1 MFNNLF
7 MLMQG
12 HKRCARLVLCATM
25 GLCLIANASESD
37 LSDPLE
43 SAQEQHTTAQKEA
56 QQSPSQGKLDSSSKA
71 QKPSP
76 PAKDSSSKDK
86 LESSQIDRVI
96 MEVGNMDDFLAVQ
109 KNFPW
114 IRSVG
119 LVMVS
124 FDDGSFRSG
133 FGLLLPNN
141 LFLTSAELGHNAS
154 AYPKNILLKM
164 RDESAGNLICIAEL
178 RLKALDKVQG
188 LSLFEVSGYT
198 DDYCNLR
205 SQSYYHS
212 KILTHNAYD
221 IANTKPVRTNDYYT
235 VTTTFNNPNI
245 SIITLKNN
253 TKQLPIKNAQKII
266 FGRPFFTKDGQL
278 LGMTTIPRNATAP
291 VIVSYKEIKDFLCSI
306 DKSGFYVSSF
316 VQDLCRKP
324 NAAKKAR

>member
-1 MFNNLF
+1 MFNDLF

-12 HKRCARLVLCATM
+12 HKKCAKLVLCATM

-43 SAQEQHTTAQKEA
+43 SAQEQHATAQQEA
-56 QQSPSQGKLDSSSKA
+56 QKPLSQGKL
-71 QKPSP
+71 
-76 PAKDSSSKDK
+76 DSSSKDK

-133 FGLLLPNN
+133 FGLLLPQN

-221 IANTKPVRTNDYYT
+221 IASTKPVRTNDYYT
-235 VTTTFNNPNI
+235 VSTTFNAPNI
-245 SIITLKNN
+245 SVFTF
-253 TKQLPIKNAQKII
+253 TDTQRRLPIKDAFKIS

-324 NAAKKAR
+324 NATKKAR